1 MSSNSVTL
9 TTSISQNLSS
19 LKATQELLDTTSYRL
34 TTGKKVNSALDDP
47 INFFAADDNTS
58 KASDLE
64 DLKDGMSEGIE
75 TITTATN
82 GIDSISD
89 LIDTAKSLAKSA
101 LSADTSAEVQTYI
114 TEFND
119 VLDQIDTIAEDSI
132 YSGINLLM
140 GDDLEISIGDEATDK
155 ITVSGA
161 NCDSTGLSLTQ
172 ITDDWWDSSTSSA
185 DSTAI
190 NAVLVSLDTAKT
202 TLRSDA
208 KTLSSQL
215 NIVTNREDFTE
226 SMISVLKEGAANLVN
241 ADTTEEG
248 VNLTTLQTQQ
258 SLGIQSLS
266 IASQSSQAVLNLF
279 G

>member
-172 ITDDWWDSSTSSA
+172 VTDDWWDASTSSA

-190 NAVLVSLDTAKT
+190 NAVLVSLDTART

-226 SMISVLKEGAANLVN
+226 NMISVLKEGAANLVN